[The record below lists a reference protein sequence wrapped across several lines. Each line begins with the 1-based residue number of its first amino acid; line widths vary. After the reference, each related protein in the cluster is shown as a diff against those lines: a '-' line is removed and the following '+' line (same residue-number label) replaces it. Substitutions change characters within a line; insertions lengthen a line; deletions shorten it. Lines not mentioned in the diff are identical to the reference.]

1 MEMIKNGFDVDK
13 DMMTNTMLWVLLIIV
28 VLIVITKD
36 GEI

>member
-1 MEMIKNGFDVDK
+1 MIKNGFDVDK

>member
-1 MEMIKNGFDVDK
+1 MIKNGFAVDK

-28 VLIVITKD
+28 VLLIVTKD